1 LHYILVFTKLDFKQW
16 RGLAWPSSGSPKL
29 LLLAWP
35 TTTTE
40 MEESPRVS
48 DGGATDKER
57 VMRLLERE
65 AASAK
70 QREMMKMLESLV
82 QQTKELE

>member
-1 LHYILVFTKLDFKQW
+1 
-16 RGLAWPSSGSPKL
+16 
-29 LLLAWP
+29 
-35 TTTTE
+35 

-48 DGGATDKER
+48 DGGAADKER

-65 AASAK
+65 AASAM